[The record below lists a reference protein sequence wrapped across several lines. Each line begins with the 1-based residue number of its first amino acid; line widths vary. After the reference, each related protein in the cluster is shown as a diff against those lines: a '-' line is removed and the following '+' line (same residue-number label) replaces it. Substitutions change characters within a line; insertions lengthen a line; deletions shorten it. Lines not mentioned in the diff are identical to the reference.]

1 VAEVPLDFPRQW
13 IEFEDPDDP
22 NQIFRCDLTWLTSRW
37 NCIYGHG
44 CKGIEPGRPDD
55 GCCTLGAHYSDKDD
69 EKRIA
74 NAAKRLTPD
83 IWQFESVAKKKGITT
98 RDRDGA
104 KQTRRVEGACI
115 FLNRPGFSGGAGC
128 ALHILALK
136 GGVSPVETKPDVCWQ
151 LPIRRWYEKRSFDD
165 GAKRQVINVG
175 EYDRRAW
182 GPGGHDLNWYCTG
195 NPAAHTAQEPVYLS
209 QKDALVEL
217 MGEKAYRK
225 LATMAAAR
233 IAAIDGVI
241 DRTRQRAEKQKVAK
255 ALAVHPA
262 DPKP

>member
-1 VAEVPLDFPRQW
+1 
-13 IEFEDPDDP
+13 
-22 NQIFRCDLTWLTSRW
+22 
-37 NCIYGHG
+37 
-44 CKGIEPGRPDD
+44 
-55 GCCTLGAHYSDKDD
+55 
-69 EKRIA
+69 
-74 NAAKRLTPD
+74 
-83 IWQFESVAKKKGITT
+83 VAKKKGITT

-136 GGVSPVETKPDVCWQ
+136 VGVSPVETKPDVCWQ

-165 GAKRQVINVG
+165 GTKRQVINVG

-233 IAAIDGVI
+233 IAAIEGVI
-241 DRTRQRAEKQKVAK
+241 QRARQRAEKQKLAK
-255 ALAVHPA
+255 ALAVHSA
-262 DPKP
+262 DPRP

>member
-1 VAEVPLDFPRQW
+1 
-13 IEFEDPDDP
+13 
-22 NQIFRCDLTWLTSRW
+22 
-37 NCIYGHG
+37 
-44 CKGIEPGRPDD
+44 
-55 GCCTLGAHYSDKDD
+55 
-69 EKRIA
+69 
-74 NAAKRLTPD
+74 LTPD

-128 ALHILALK
+128 ALHILAVK
-136 GGVSPVETKPDVCWQ
+136 DGVSPVETKPDVCWQ

-165 GAKRQVINVG
+165 GTKRQVINVG

-195 NPAAHTAQEPVYLS
+195 NAAAHTAKEPVYVS
-209 QKDALVEL
+209 QREALVEL

-233 IAAIDGVI
+233 IAAIEGVI
-241 DRTRQRAEKQKVAK
+241 QRTRQRAEKQKFAK

-262 DPKP
+262 DPRP